1 MPYQPPQKILDKY
14 ADLLVNFALNSGK
27 GVKPGEVILVQ
38 VPEFAKPMLISL
50 QRVILKAKAH
60 MILQYSPDGLSRE
73 FYQLAS
79 DKQIAF
85 FPEKYLKARVET
97 VDHSIAIIG
106 EADLRELEGI
116 SPHKVMM
123 RQKAWKPYM
132 EWRDKKEDN
141 RKFTW
146 VLALY
151 GNEAMAKEAK
161 MSVKEYWKEIIKAC
175 YLDAPSPIAKW
186 KAVYAELHR
195 IRSRL
200 DKLKIQKVRVLGKN
214 VDLTIGIGKNRIWKG
229 GDGRNIPGFEIY
241 TTPDR
246 EKVDGH
252 ISFNVPLYRMGTVT
266 KGIKLEFKN
275 GTVVKA
281 TAKQGEKFLKE
292 MIATPGADHIG
303 EFSMT
308 DNRLSRITKFMAE
321 TLFDENVGGKYGN
334 SHIALGH
341 AIRDTYPGNK
351 KTLTEKQWL
360 KMGYNESVIHT
371 DIFTTEDRT
380 VTATLEN
387 GKIVVIYR
395 KGRFTI

>member
-161 MSVKEYWKEIIKAC
+161 MSV
-175 YLDAPSPIAKW
+175 
-186 KAVYAELHR
+186 
-195 IRSRL
+195 
-200 DKLKIQKVRVLGKN
+200 
-214 VDLTIGIGKNRIWKG
+214 
-229 GDGRNIPGFEIY
+229 
-241 TTPDR
+241 
-246 EKVDGH
+246 
-252 ISFNVPLYRMGTVT
+252 
-266 KGIKLEFKN
+266 
-275 GTVVKA
+275 
-281 TAKQGEKFLKE
+281 
-292 MIATPGADHIG
+292 
-303 EFSMT
+303 
-308 DNRLSRITKFMAE
+308 
-321 TLFDENVGGKYGN
+321 
-334 SHIALGH
+334 
-341 AIRDTYPGNK
+341 
-351 KTLTEKQWL
+351 
-360 KMGYNESVIHT
+360 
-371 DIFTTEDRT
+371 
-380 VTATLEN
+380 
-387 GKIVVIYR
+387 
-395 KGRFTI
+395 